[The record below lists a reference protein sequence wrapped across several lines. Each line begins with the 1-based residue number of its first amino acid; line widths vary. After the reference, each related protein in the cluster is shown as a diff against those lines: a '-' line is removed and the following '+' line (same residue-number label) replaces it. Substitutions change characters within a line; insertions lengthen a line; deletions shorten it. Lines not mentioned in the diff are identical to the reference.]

1 MNLSKDDA
9 AFFDAEANLD
19 DYLEFHGWTRSSEG
33 TFGVLWRDKSDGFEL
48 AVPRGI
54 RPGTGMWD
62 GTLDMIADIQLSSRA
77 SVDKSIRRFWMDVTD
92 FRASSSVIRGDR
104 IAAEAGSSLFS
115 GAWKI
120 LRSSATT
127 ARGAKIAI
135 AGNYSAPGD
144 KAIESAMFAQTE
156 PGSYVLPLLVPI
168 QRAVHATGKEE
179 IAQKALTSED
189 FFETAGEESEG
200 RRVTRTMAQAISSV
214 YRTII
219 EPDKEPTVQAINETV
234 IAGASREMVK
244 ALYDIVSEESVTSL
258 DVSFTWAPKGGP
270 ISSSLEQVEIPKD
283 SAILLKRAFEGMIP
297 SKKQMRT
304 VLSGPILA
312 LYHPKGQNFGE
323 ATIEAAY
330 RGRIRRIMVPL
341 RGEHVLDNAHQ
352 WFRAHETLLVAGTVK
367 PTSEG
372 LRIDVPEDLRPV
384 GQTMLFEV

>member
-1 MNLSKDDA
+1 MTLSTEDA
-9 AFFDAEANLD
+9 VNYDAETNLA
-19 DYLEFHGWTRSSEG
+19 DYLEFHGWSRRSEG
-33 TFGVLWRDKSDGFEL
+33 SYGTLWRAGAAGFEL

-62 GTLDMIADIQLSSRA
+62 GTLDMIADLQASTRA
-77 SVDKSIRRFWMDVTD
+77 VVDKSVRRFWMDVTD
-92 FRASSSVIRGDR
+92 FRATSSVVRGDR

-127 ARGAKIAI
+127 ARGSKIAI

-144 KAIESAMFAQTE
+144 KTIQRAMFAQTE

-168 QRAVHATGKEE
+168 QRGMHDSGWGES
-179 IAQKALTSED
+179 AQNALMNED
-189 FFETAGEESEG
+189 FFQTTGEESDG
-200 RRVTRTMAQAISSV
+200 RRVTRTMAQAMTSV

-219 EPDKEPTVQAINETV
+219 EPDREPTAQAINETV

-244 ALYDIVSEESVTSL
+244 ALYDIVSEETVAGL
-258 DVSFTWAPKGGP
+258 DMKFTWAPKGGP
-270 ISSSLEQVEIPKD
+270 IASGLTSVGIPKE
-283 SAILLKRAFEGMIP
+283 SAFLLKRAFEGMVP

-330 RGRIRRIMVPL
+330 RGRIRRVTVPL
-341 RGEHVLDNAHQ
+341 RGANVLDHAHQ
-352 WFRAHETLLVAGTVK
+352 WFRAHETLLVTGTVR

-372 LRIDVPEDLRPV
+372 LRIDTPEDLRPV
-384 GQTMLFEV
+384 GQTMLFVD